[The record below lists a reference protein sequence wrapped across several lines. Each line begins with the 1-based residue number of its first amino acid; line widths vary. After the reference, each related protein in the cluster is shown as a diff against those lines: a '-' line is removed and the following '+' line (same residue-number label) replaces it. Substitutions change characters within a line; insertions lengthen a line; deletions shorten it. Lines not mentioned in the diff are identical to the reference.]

1 MCEVSL
7 LPQLYVLDRNSLK
20 PRLEY
25 NITKGKCY
33 GVAFAL
39 VSEAVFEQFSWHT
52 FGVFCH
58 GVDCAQ
64 PSFVNS

>member
-33 GVAFAL
+33 GVAFA
-39 VSEAVFEQFSWHT
+39 
-52 FGVFCH
+52 
-58 GVDCAQ
+58 
-64 PSFVNS
+64 